1 MNEDDDKADAF
12 RGAVV
17 LTLWTLTIVAIF
29 RAAWMALGGAL

>member
-1 MNEDDDKADAF
+1 VNEDEERADAF

-17 LTLWTLTIVAIF
+17 LTLWTLAIVAIF